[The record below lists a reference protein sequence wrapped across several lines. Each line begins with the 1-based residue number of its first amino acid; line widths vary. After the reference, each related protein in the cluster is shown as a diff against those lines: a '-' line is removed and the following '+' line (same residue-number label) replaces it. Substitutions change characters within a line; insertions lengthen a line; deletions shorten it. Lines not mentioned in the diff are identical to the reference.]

1 MCEENNIK
9 LIKKKKRIKGQDYII
24 LKDMKLRA
32 HAPQSLDSC
41 TNVDKQ
47 KRKHENIFEK
57 ICHFSLPIFSLN
69 VKATFSC
76 IPHSI
81 TPLLCVFNFF

>member
-41 TNVDKQ
+41 TNVDNKKENMKTFL
-47 KRKHENIFEK
+47 KRYVISHYQYF
-57 ICHFSLPIFSLN
+57 H
-69 VKATFSC
+69 
-76 IPHSI
+76 
-81 TPLLCVFNFF
+81 